1 MDNLYDSTGR
11 KIIVDRTNGQWTPE
25 MNTSYKCNCCC
36 KEDVCKYKDEY
47 ISDCNRIKSQV
58 NASRITEVSIKCTKF
73 QANQVNMRGAD
84 NG

>member
-1 MDNLYDSTGR
+1 
-11 KIIVDRTNGQWTPE
+11 

-47 ISDCNRIKSQV
+47 ISDCNRIKNQV
-58 NASRITEVSIKCTKF
+58 NASRITEVSIKSTKF

-84 NG
+84 NDRVYRARSGNQSLAE

>member
-1 MDNLYDSTGR
+1 MQKKCIKRGMLSSLDVFERRCWL
-11 KIIVDRTNGQWTPE
+11 

>member
-1 MDNLYDSTGR
+1 
-11 KIIVDRTNGQWTPE
+11 

-47 ISDCNRIKSQV
+47 ISDCNRIKDQV
-58 NASRITEVSIKCTKF
+58 SASRITEVSIKCTKF

-84 NG
+84 NEP